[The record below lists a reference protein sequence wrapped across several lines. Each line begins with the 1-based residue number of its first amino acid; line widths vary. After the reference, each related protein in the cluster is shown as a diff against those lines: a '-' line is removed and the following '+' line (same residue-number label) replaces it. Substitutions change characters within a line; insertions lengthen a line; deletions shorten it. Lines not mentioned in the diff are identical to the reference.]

1 MCRLPADRGAT
12 AVDGGGSPVAPRP
25 PRAYCKDRT
34 FSGIQ
39 GASEKFLQDYQQAFV
54 RVFGQPAANQTWGFG
69 QPANARMTRGHDANA
84 NEWADITEGNPSG
97 HGGWLVTAPLTPGQK
112 LRVKAYFQNNRLTNG
127 EAIDY
132 KNFFVQ
138 QVYKGGAETAGENSP
153 ESYRSGSGAYYDS
166 DGMNLLCAGNGE
178 HINNFNGGTYGV
190 EKDNYGREGD
200 GYVNVLDNYTDR
212 NSFDDNHHED
222 QIMLMVNSS
231 TAYFGYHNANV
242 DYQHNDKF
250 IIISAATI
258 DTWADSPTG
267 GNGIGEAVTD
277 SWNRYFVGFD
287 YEMRPVETAY
297 VKDGNGDYMYFN
309 VENMPNF
316 GQPLIYENGECK
328 MYDLD
333 DPIWHSVIE
342 VNGIKAAKVTSDLNQ
357 YYVDS
362 IRTFKDDDFKE
373 YGSYKDE
380 NGAVHSNQPAINLDF
395 VKNLIENGWHPLSSD
410 NKTWVKMGDGA
421 ADHYYSDWIIC
432 VTEGKTYDKI
442 PSAQPSLRVIAED
455 LSAEEAGDFD
465 FNDVVF
471 DVVRDESGTFA
482 TVTVRAAGGTLPLY
496 LNGKEVHGLFSN
508 ANPGATTDQ
517 GGAINTATM
526 INTNAKRINPE
537 TPYSS
542 AELSNLP
549 TFTVTDTWSADQ
561 DTFAGQVRD
570 LIKVTVDK
578 EGAAGMELK
587 AEAGKTPGKVG
598 VPTTY
603 TWKEEKVYIGD
614 NFKKFVGDASYKWWE

>member
-1 MCRLPADRGAT
+1 
-12 AVDGGGSPVAPRP
+12 
-25 PRAYCKDRT
+25 
-34 FSGIQ
+34 
-39 GASEKFLQDYQQAFV
+39 
-54 RVFGQPAANQTWGFG
+54 
-69 QPANARMTRGHDANA
+69 
-84 NEWADITEGNPSG
+84 
-97 HGGWLVTAPLTPGQK
+97 
-112 LRVKAYFQNNRLTNG
+112 
-127 EAIDY
+127 
-132 KNFFVQ
+132 
-138 QVYKGGAETAGENSP
+138 
-153 ESYRSGSGAYYDS
+153 
-166 DGMNLLCAGNGE
+166 
-178 HINNFNGGTYGV
+178 
-190 EKDNYGREGD
+190 
-200 GYVNVLDNYTDR
+200 
-212 NSFDDNHHED
+212 
-222 QIMLMVNSS
+222 
-231 TAYFGYHNANV
+231 
-242 DYQHNDKF
+242 
-250 IIISAATI
+250 
-258 DTWADSPTG
+258 
-267 GNGIGEAVTD
+267 
-277 SWNRYFVGFD
+277 
-287 YEMRPVETAY
+287 
-297 VKDGNGDYMYFN
+297 
-309 VENMPNF
+309 
-316 GQPLIYENGECK
+316 
-328 MYDLD
+328 
-333 DPIWHSVIE
+333 
-342 VNGIKAAKVTSDLNQ
+342 
-357 YYVDS
+357 
-362 IRTFKDDDFKE
+362 
-373 YGSYKDE
+373 
-380 NGAVHSNQPAINLDF
+380 
-395 VKNLIENGWHPLSSD
+395 
-410 NKTWVKMGDGA
+410 MGDGA